1 MTLTTNTNRAWST
14 KSPPREAGQAVQAA
28 QAAPAETDEV
38 SWGDPGRTGT
48 AFDFRTDA
56 ITTPT
61 LRQLSAIGRATLNDD
76 VFGEDQTTSALERQ
90 MAAVCGREAAAFAV
104 SGTMANQL
112 ALGAL
117 GALCQQRPHG
127 VLADASAHVVGS
139 EAGGLASLSGATVQA
154 VRPANGLY
162 LTVADLAAHAK
173 MDGEGEGD
181 EGLLPWTA
189 CPTRVVSLENTAH
202 GNVIPLAELRAIR
215 EWTASRGVLVHID
228 GARVW
233 DAVASGRA
241 GTLAEIAACADVL
254 TLSFSKGI
262 GAPIG
267 AVVVGSGA
275 VIRRIKRLRQS
286 IGGGVRKTGLLA
298 AAAREAVLEN
308 FGPGD
313 VDVVGVFSVTHGM
326 AAAVARMWTDRGGKL
341 LRPTETNMA
350 WLDLASAGVTAETL
364 NGMGMRNGILIAA
377 PRIVLHHQIC
387 AKALV
392 SLEQVFDDVLVR
404 RLPEGVDRLGGFGV
418 RT

>member
-1 MTLTTNTNRAWST
+1 MTITTDPPNRAWGT
-14 KSPPREAGQAVQAA
+14 KTTPGEAGQAALS
-28 QAAPAETDEV
+28 ETDEV
-38 SWGDPGRTGT
+38 SWGDPSRTGT

-61 LRQLSAIGRATLNDD
+61 LRQLAAIGRATLNDD
-76 VFGEDQTTSALERQ
+76 VFGEDQTTTALERQ
-90 MAAVCGREAAAFAV
+90 MAATCGREAAAFAV

-117 GALCQQRPHG
+117 CQQRPYG
-127 VLADASAHVVGS
+127 VLADASAHVVGF
-139 EAGGLASLSGATVQA
+139 EAGGLASLSGATMQP
-154 VRPANGLY
+154 VRPANGLH
-162 LTVADLAAHAK
+162 LTVGDLEVHARV
-173 MDGEGEGD
+173 DEEGGEGELG
-181 EGLLPWTA
+181 LPWTA

-215 EWTASRGVLVHID
+215 EWTAQRGVLVHID

-298 AAAREAVLEN
+298 AAVREAVLEN

-313 VDVVGVFSVTHGM
+313 VDVGGVFSVTHDM
-326 AAAVARMWTDRGGKL
+326 AAAVTRMWTDRGGKL
-341 LRPTETNMA
+341 LRPSETNMA

-392 SLEQVFDDVLVR
+392 SLEQVFDDILVR
-404 RLPEGVDRLGGFGV
+404 RKVEGADGPGAFGLRSKGCV
-418 RT
+418 QNI